1 MTQTSKIYSPE
12 VLAKYKKRPNYL
24 PAQII
29 GTIVFLVLAYWSMY
43 PIPTAIDRTLDGL
56 NVVKSVLY
64 GLIHPTWDKIL
75 TIEKFGAPYLMLETV
90 MIAFLGTLIG
100 TFYALPLSVLGAR
113 NITNKYVAFAI
124 NVLVVLIRTLPFFV
138 IGLIFIRVVGPGTF
152 AGVLSIGFT
161 STGMITKLYTESI
174 EDIDKGIL
182 EALDSSGAGQLQ
194 KLRVGI
200 LPQLF
205 ANFSSH
211 SLYRFDINVRNAI
224 ILGLISGGL
233 GFELNAAIGNFR
245 YKDAAA
251 YLWIIIIVVLIVEF
265 GSSALRKRLVY
276 GKRG

>member
-1 MTQTSKIYSPE
+1 MQYDKRYSHE
-12 VLAKYKKRPNYL
+12 VWLKYQKRPKTL
-24 PAQII
+24 WIKLLAFVI
-29 GTIVFLVLAYWSMY
+29 FCLLAYWSMY
-43 PIPTAIDRTLDGL
+43 RIPTAIDDSLDGM

-64 GLIHPTWDKIL
+64 GLMNPSWGKIL
-75 TIEKFGAPYLMLETV
+75 TFENYGAPYLMLETV
-90 MIAFLGTLIG
+90 MIAFLGTFIG
-100 TFYALPLSVLGAR
+100 TIYALPLSVLGAR
-113 NITNKYVAFAI
+113 NITNRYMAFFMNI
-124 NVLVVLIRTLPFFV
+124 VVVLIRTLPFFV

-174 EDIDKGIL
+174 EDIDRGIL
-182 EALDSSGAGQLQ
+182 ESLDSSGASQLQ
-194 KLRVGI
+194 KLRAGI
-200 LPQLF
+200 IPQLF

-251 YLWIIIIVVLIVEF
+251 YLWIIIVVVLIVEF
-265 GSSALRKRLVY
+265 SSSALRKRLVY

>member
-1 MTQTSKIYSPE
+1 MMNTSNTYSPE
-12 VLAKYKKRPNYL
+12 VLKKFSQRPNYL
-24 PAQII
+24 PQKLVAII
-29 GTIVFLVLAYWSMY
+29 LFLALAIWSMY
-43 PIPTAIDRTLDGL
+43 RIPDAIDHTLDGMG
-56 NVVKSVLY
+56 VVQSVLY
-64 GLIHPTWDKIL
+64 GLMNPTWDKIFS
-75 TIEKFGAPYLMLETV
+75 IETFDAPYLMLETV

-100 TFYALPLSVLGAR
+100 TIYAIPLSFLGAR
-113 NITNKYVAFAI
+113 NVTNKYMAFAM

-174 EDIDKGIL
+174 EDVDRGIL
-182 EALDSSGAGQLQ
+182 EALDSTGATQLQ

-265 GSSALRKRLVY
+265 SSSALRRRLVY
-276 GKRG
+276 GKR